1 MFTRSTIIAAFAV
14 ALVAGGSTFAAD
26 NKSSHGAIQGTLT
39 GEDGKPLENAE
50 IRALRIDTKKS
61 MAVAKTDAH
70 GVYLFKGLPV
80 GAYSITAWVDG
91 FAVSRAN
98 IRTSSQGWAK
108 VDFDLRLNAKSDP
121 GADRL
126 QRDLRWGPGNLNVR
140 DHSKF
145 GAGG

>member
-1 MFTRSTIIAAFAV
+1 MFTRSIIIAALAV
-14 ALVAGGSTFAAD
+14 ALVAGGSAFAAD
-26 NKSSHGAIQGTLT
+26 NKSSHGAIRGTLT
-39 GEDGKPLENAE
+39 GEDGKPYGGAE
-50 IRALRIDTKKS
+50 IRALRVDAKQS
-61 MAVAKTDAH
+61 VAIATTDSH

-80 GAYSITAWVDG
+80 GAYSITAVVDSA
-91 FAVSRAN
+91 AVSRAN
-98 IRTSSQGWAK
+98 VKTSDHGWSK

-126 QRDLRWGPGNLNVR
+126 QRDLRWGPGNLNTR